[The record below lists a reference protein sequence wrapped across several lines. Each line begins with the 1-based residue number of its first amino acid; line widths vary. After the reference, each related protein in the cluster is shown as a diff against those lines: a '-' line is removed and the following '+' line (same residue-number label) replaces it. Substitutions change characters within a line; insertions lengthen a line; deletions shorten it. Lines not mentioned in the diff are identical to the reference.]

1 MRAEF
6 SFWSCQ
12 ISIFV
17 LVSLRA
23 EQLVIS
29 RPPKISP
36 LALGFVKSARDSC
49 CLPLV
54 FVCVLR
60 CVRTGCAPMFSA
72 SDVLVL
78 VSAPKYFSL
87 PEVRSAPARTRISLL
102 RSSRPPQLQ
111 LFSHHADQFPFGLC
125 AACLELGSRS
135 HRHCASRR
143 FLLSGCWFLSRGRHR
158 TPGSRSRC

>member
-1 MRAEF
+1 ML
-6 SFWSCQ
+6 SFLLSCQ

-54 FVCVLR
+54 FICVLR
-60 CVRTGCAPMFSA
+60 SVRTGFCAPVFSA

-87 PEVRSAPARTRISLL
+87 PGVRSAPARTRISLL
-102 RSSRPPQLQ
+102 RSARSPQLQ
-111 LFSHHADQFPFGLC
+111 LFSQHNGRFPFGLC
-125 AACLELGSRS
+125 LACLSSAPVRIATL
-135 HRHCASRR
+135 R
-143 FLLSGCWFLSRGRHR
+143 FSPVFIVWLLVLVPSSYCS
-158 TPGSRSRC
+158 